1 MSEPNQAARM
11 LALAAKD
18 IKALRSL
25 IEPDAADDE
34 IFGSMGAFP

>member
-1 MSEPNQAARM
+1 MSAPDQAARM

-25 IEPDAADDE
+25 IELNPFAV
-34 IFGSMGAFP
+34 